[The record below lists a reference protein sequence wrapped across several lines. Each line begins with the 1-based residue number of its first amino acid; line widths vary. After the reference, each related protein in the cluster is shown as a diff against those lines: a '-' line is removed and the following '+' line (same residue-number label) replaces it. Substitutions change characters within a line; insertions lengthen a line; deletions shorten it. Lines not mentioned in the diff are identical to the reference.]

1 MIASIVGGRQVC
13 QLVRWSGTSP
23 SRPRSRSI
31 YAVNTFYISS
41 VAERVTTV
49 SMWDS
54 TIPGW
59 TRRKELARAKQEAKR
74 LAQNYINKLDD
85 IDWWDFTFTLG
96 LGWKKALPSPWEKLL
111 FQGPTGMCPKREV
124 APKEKGSE
132 YVDRYLARERD
143 TD

>member
-1 MIASIVGGRQVC
+1 MPLHGNQRKMSDVLRN
-13 QLVRWSGTSP
+13 
-23 SRPRSRSI
+23 
-31 YAVNTFYISS
+31 AVNTFYISS

-59 TRRKELARAKQEAKR
+59 TRGKELARAKQEAKR

-96 LGWKKALPSPWEKLL
+96 LGWKKALPSLWEKLL
-111 FQGPTGMCPKREV
+111 LQGPTGMCPKREG
-124 APKEKGSE
+124 APREKGSE

>member
-1 MIASIVGGRQVC
+1 MSDVLRN
-13 QLVRWSGTSP
+13 
-23 SRPRSRSI
+23 
-31 YAVNTFYISS
+31 AVNTFYISS

-85 IDWWDFTFTLG
+85 IDWWQFEFTLG
-96 LGWKKALPSPWEKLL
+96 VGWKKALPSLWEKLL
-111 FQGPTGMCPKREV
+111 LKEACGILCPKRAG
-124 APKEKGSE
+124 APKEKSSE
-132 YVDRYLARERD
+132 YFERMLARARD